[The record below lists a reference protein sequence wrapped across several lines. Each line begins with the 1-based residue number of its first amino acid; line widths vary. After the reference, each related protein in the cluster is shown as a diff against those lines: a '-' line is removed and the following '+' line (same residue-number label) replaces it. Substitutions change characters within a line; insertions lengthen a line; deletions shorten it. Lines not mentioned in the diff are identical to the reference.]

1 MIILLKNIKFIVSRI
16 NIVIVVIT
24 LLLVSNNILAQ
35 TDSAKVNY
43 SFILAADRGD
53 VKAVNQ
59 FILKK
64 NVNINYR
71 DADGNTP
78 LFYAVNNGH
87 EEVVKTLLYYGAD
100 PNIGSFDGFTPL
112 MNTALQ
118 GNFDMAQ
125 LLLYDSRTK
134 LDIYDVNNCTAL
146 HYASYYDNIYIADM
160 LIYYGA
166 STILK
171 AKYKSSPLLL
181 ASYSGDTALAQIL
194 INAGNLIHL
203 KNSKGYSPMSI
214 AIQNDDSVLFDFYF
228 EQLKD
233 KKTESEDWNEFL
245 KVAIKHENS
254 YATDILMKF
263 FQKGVY
269 EMKNSNKLYVEAY
282 HLENYSLINEFKKF
296 GYKINWKPILNSIH
310 ACFSTSFNKDDY
322 TSFLRIGVDEVRYQT
337 SVSLFYGFRFGQHAI
352 RKEVDDNIFYQ
363 YWEHRNIIG
372 FQLKKYLY
380 VLNSSKFIIK
390 PYISADF
397 QWHFINY
404 NGTTATESGIFTFA
418 PELGM
423 SFRYQLLLIEFA
435 YQYNDFKILDNTT
448 HRIKVGV
455 GIHIPFYQ
463 KSKKYYPLWL

>member
-1 MIILLKNIKFIVSRI
+1 MISILHNIKSLIGRNKTSFII
-16 NIVIVVIT
+16 ATIMFIGNIV
-24 LLLVSNNILAQ
+24 LAQ
-35 TDSAKVNY
+35 TDSSKVNY

-71 DADGNTP
+71 DAEGNTP
-78 LFYAVNNGH
+78 LFYAVNNSH

-112 MNTALQ
+112 MNAALQ

-134 LDIYDVNNCTAL
+134 LDIYDENNSTAL
-146 HYASYYDNIYIADM
+146 HYAAYYDNIYIADM

-166 STILK
+166 NALLK
-171 AKYKSSPLLL
+171 AKYKSSSLLL

-203 KNSKGYSPMSI
+203 KNSEGYSPMSI

-228 EQLKD
+228 EQLKN
-233 KKTESEDWNEFL
+233 KKTISEDWNEFL

-254 YATDILMKF
+254 YATDILMNF

-269 EMKNSNKLYVEAY
+269 EMTNSNELFTEAY
-282 HLENYSLINEFKKF
+282 RLENYSLIHEFEKF
-296 GYKINWKPILNSIH
+296 GYKASWKPILNSVH
-310 ACFSTSFNKDDY
+310 TSFSTSFNKDDY
-322 TSFLRIGVDEVRYQT
+322 TSFLKIGIDEVRYQT
-337 SVSLFYGFRFGQHAI
+337 SFSVFYGFRFGQHAI
-352 RKEVDDNIFYQ
+352 RKEINDNTFYQ

-372 FQLKKYLY
+372 FQFKKYLY
-380 VLNSSKFIIK
+380 VLNSSNFIIK

-397 QWHFINY
+397 QWHFMNY
-404 NGTTATESGIFTFA
+404 NGTTFKESGIFAFA
-418 PELGM
+418 PELGI
-423 SFRYQLLLIEFA
+423 SFRYQLLLIELA
-435 YQYNDFKILDNTT
+435 YQYNDFKILDNTA